1 MSINANEETA
11 ATKPVPKTGD
21 AVAPADPN
29 VILKISDLSKDFE
42 IRSDKIG
49 EKSQYLH
56 ALSRVNLE
64 VYKGETLGI
73 IGESGCGKSTLGR
86 CLVRLHEPTNGT
98 VTFEGEPL
106 DFKKDRARRQRRS
119 VQMIFQ
125 DPYSSLNPRKTCAKI
140 IEEPMII
147 HKTETDPKKR
157 ETRVRELMELV
168 GLDTQHMHRYP
179 HEFSGGQRQ
188 RINIARALSLE
199 PKLLVCDEPVSAL
212 DVSIQAQV
220 LNLFGR
226 LQRELGLTY
235 VFISH
240 DLSVI
245 KHISD
250 RIAIMYL
257 GQVVELCDAEGIY
270 EEPLHPYTQALLSAI
285 PPTSPFEEK
294 HTISLTGDI
303 PSPIGDMKGCP
314 LASRCPHCT
323 ERCRKE
329 HPALVEARPG
339 HKVAC
344 FLYE

>member
-1 MSINANEETA
+1 MP
-11 ATKPVPKTGD
+11 KPRR
-21 AVAPADPN
+21 
-29 VILKISDLSKDFE
+29 LSPP
-42 IRSDKIG
+42 G
-49 EKSQYLH
+49 
-56 ALSRVNLE
+56 A
-64 VYKGETLGI
+64 
-73 IGESGCGKSTLGR
+73 
-86 CLVRLHEPTNGT
+86 
-98 VTFEGEPL
+98 
-106 DFKKDRARRQRRS
+106 
-119 VQMIFQ
+119 
-125 DPYSSLNPRKTCAKI
+125 
-140 IEEPMII
+140 MII

-157 ETRVRELMELV
+157 EARVRKLMELV

-188 RINIARALSLE
+188 RINIARALSLG

-294 HTISLTGDI
+294 HTIALTGDI

-323 ERCRKE
+323 ERCRTE

>member
-1 MSINANEETA
+1 M
-11 ATKPVPKTGD
+11 
-21 AVAPADPN
+21 
-29 VILKISDLSKDFE
+29 
-42 IRSDKIG
+42 
-49 EKSQYLH
+49 
-56 ALSRVNLE
+56 
-64 VYKGETLGI
+64 
-73 IGESGCGKSTLGR
+73 
-86 CLVRLHEPTNGT
+86 
-98 VTFEGEPL
+98 
-106 DFKKDRARRQRRS
+106 
-119 VQMIFQ
+119 
-125 DPYSSLNPRKTCAKI
+125 
-140 IEEPMII
+140 
-147 HKTETDPKKR
+147 
-157 ETRVRELMELV
+157 
-168 GLDTQHMHRYP
+168 
-179 HEFSGGQRQ
+179 
-188 RINIARALSLE
+188 
-199 PKLLVCDEPVSAL
+199 
-212 DVSIQAQV
+212 SIQAQV

-245 KHISD
+245 KHISE

-294 HTISLTGDI
+294 HTIALTGDI

-323 ERCRKE
+323 ERCRTE